1 MLSIIGVT
9 PTLVFWVVFFVLAVW
24 LQLFLPGTDFF
35 VPGVILCLQRERFSH
50 ALALILPALLI
61 QEGAG
66 ALVFGAGLLRYGG
79 LIGMF
84 LVGRGL
90 FEARSPVF
98 ILLLAAAFAL
108 AQMII
113 LHTMAGLQSMDIQS
127 RRLFLES
134 LTMFATIILGWWLLD
149 AVYRFISR
157 HASQS

>member
-1 MLSIIGVT
+1 MLSVIGAT
-9 PTLVFWVVFFVLAVW
+9 PIRLLWVIFFILAVW
-24 LQLFLPGTDFF
+24 LQLFFPGTDFF
-35 VPGVILCLQRERFSH
+35 VPGIILSLQRERFSH

-66 ALVFGAGLLRYGG
+66 SLVFGAGVLRYGG
-79 LIGMF
+79 LVGMF

-90 FEARSPVF
+90 FEARSPIF

-113 LHTMAGLQSMDIQS
+113 LHTMAGLQSMDIQGQ
-127 RRLFLES
+127 RLILES
-134 LTMFATIILGWWLLD
+134 LTMFATIIFGWWLLD
-149 AVYRFISR
+149 SVYRSISR

>member
-1 MLSIIGVT
+1 MLSVIGVT
-9 PTLVFWVVFFVLAVW
+9 PIRIFWVVFFVLAVW
-24 LQLFLPGTDFF
+24 LQLFFPGTDFF
-35 VPGVILCLQRERFSH
+35 VSGIILCLQRERFRH
-50 ALALILPALLI
+50 VLALILPALLI

-79 LIGMF
+79 LVGMF
-84 LVGRGL
+84 LIGRGL

-113 LHTMAGLQSMDIQS
+113 LHTMAGLQSMNIQGQ
-127 RRLFLES
+127 RLFLES
-134 LTMFATIILGWWLLD
+134 LTMFATTVLGWWFLD

>member
-9 PTLVFWVVFFVLAVW
+9 PARVFWVVFFVLAVW
-24 LQLFLPGTDFF
+24 LQLFFPGTDFF
-35 VPGVILCLQRERFSH
+35 APGVVLCLQRERFSH
-50 ALALILPALLI
+50 VLALILPALLI
-61 QEGAG
+61 QEGTG

-98 ILLLAAAFAL
+98 ILLLAAAFSL

-113 LHTMAGLQSMDIQS
+113 LHTMAGLQSMDIQGQ
-127 RRLFLES
+127 RLLLES

>member
-9 PTLVFWVVFFVLAVW
+9 TTRVFWVVFFVLAVW
-24 LQLFLPGTDFF
+24 LQLFFPGTDFF

-50 ALALILPALLI
+50 VIALILPALLI
-61 QEGAG
+61 QEGTG

-98 ILLLAAAFAL
+98 ILLLAAAFSL

-113 LHTMAGLQSMDIQS
+113 LHTMAGLQSMDIQGQ
-127 RRLFLES
+127 RLLLES